1 MVAFSNYNRQSSELQ
16 DELMWD
22 NLEIRRSRQ
31 LDVLMYK
38 TINKSTPKYLTKIF
52 ENIYSIHS
60 HIVYI

>member
-38 TINKSTPKYLTKIF
+38 TINKSTPKYLTKILKT
-52 ENIYSIHS
+52 
-60 HIVYI
+60 